1 MIRYP
6 DELRKANV
14 EGEVIAQFVVDAD
27 GHYLDGSFKVVK
39 SNNPLFDDAVRKALP
54 NMRFTPALVNGKAVR
69 QMLEQPFIF
78 SLSKQ

>member
-27 GHYLDGSFKVVK
+27 GHCLDGSFKVVK